1 MTTYC
6 ATLARPAL
14 VWVVLAVVACAGT
27 TLTKSWRNP
36 DYKGQ
41 SLKKVLV
48 VGVSDE
54 PDLRRTFEK
63 EFVKELKA
71 AGMDAIPSYT
81 VLPEDGQADQAQLS
95 QAVKEAG
102 SDGALITRLVQVDVQ
117 TEVGSVFLPVGVGF
131 YGGYTVA
138 WAGYYNVPVSHTDT
152 VVLQTDLY
160 SVDESQLLWSGT
172 TQTVAATSIQK
183 DLPGFAKLIIR
194 ELKKQGLV

>member
-1 MTTYC
+1 MTKYC
-6 ATLARPAL
+6 TIIARAALAFA
-14 VWVVLAVVACAGT
+14 VLAMVSCAGT
-27 TLTKSWRNP
+27 TMTKSWRSP

-41 SLKKVLV
+41 PLKKLLV

-54 PDLRRTFEK
+54 PDLRRTFEQ

>member
-54 PDLRRTFEK
+54 PDLRRTFEQ